1 MSDFKVI
8 CLNDKGKPDGFIGT
22 WIKKGEVYTVIDC
35 KHLARQ
41 RMVLGYKLQEAPI
54 DENSKFQFFVSNR
67 FRPYNDEDSAMQ
79 KAVEELLEEV
89 ENEYA

>member
-1 MSDFKVI
+1 
-8 CLNDKGKPDGFIGT
+8 
-22 WIKKGEVYTVIDC
+22 
-35 KHLARQ
+35 
-41 RMVLGYKLQEAPI
+41 MVLGYRLEEAPI

-67 FRPYNDEDSAMQ
+67 FRPYNDEDLAMQ